1 MGYCGI
7 GGAGVQLSDRGV
19 PGGRWRCGRVEGG
32 VLLGSALVVVDVATV
47 PEGDDDDQENVVGD
61 AVDDPIVADSHPIA
75 GSAS

>member
-1 MGYCGI
+1 M
-7 GGAGVQLSDRGV
+7 
-19 PGGRWRCGRVEGG
+19 
-32 VLLGSALVVVDVATV
+32 GSALVVVDVATV